1 MPVKK
6 TILIA
11 CTGLLF
17 ISLLTQCKKDDT
29 PVNIVLYNQPLP
41 VIQKY
46 ITGNWSLKYI
56 EGGFMYQ
63 KFIEK
68 NNSYIKLTPTH
79 VIMGDNL
86 RGVTVDTTIIWVNTT
101 DMFNQQTYLLS
112 FYWKGNVFP
121 EDYVVDQIKNDTLII
136 IDNAYDGYYYYY
148 VKQ

>member
-1 MPVKK
+1 
-6 TILIA
+6 
-11 CTGLLF
+11 
-17 ISLLTQCKKDDT
+17 
-29 PVNIVLYNQPLP
+29 
-41 VIQKY
+41 
-46 ITGNWSLKYI
+46 
-56 EGGFMYQ
+56 
-63 KFIEK
+63 
-68 NNSYIKLTPTH
+68 
-79 VIMGDNL
+79 MGDNL